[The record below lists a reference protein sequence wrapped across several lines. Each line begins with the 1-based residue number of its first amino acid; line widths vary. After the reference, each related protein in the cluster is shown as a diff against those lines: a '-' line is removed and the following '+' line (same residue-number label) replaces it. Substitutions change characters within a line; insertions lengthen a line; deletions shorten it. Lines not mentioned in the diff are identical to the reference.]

1 MGGEKELEELV
12 RESVKH
18 LLPYKVGEVLIQG
31 IIQEIWVDPLM
42 KDDDVRYLITR
53 PREKE

>member
-42 KDDDVRYLITR
+42 KDDDGRYLITR